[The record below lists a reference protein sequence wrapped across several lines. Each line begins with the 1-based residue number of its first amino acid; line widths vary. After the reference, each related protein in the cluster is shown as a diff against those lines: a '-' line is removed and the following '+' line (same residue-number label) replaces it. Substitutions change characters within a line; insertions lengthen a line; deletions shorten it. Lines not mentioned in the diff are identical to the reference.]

1 MKERDFILLVLCWNG
16 ANGLANGKPWISM
29 PLSLKGFTML
39 TRVTFPTFRLSINI
53 FLGPAEMV
61 QLLRFWP
68 DQFSQGEKNKSPFLQ
83 KASNKE
89 KC

>member
-1 MKERDFILLVLCWNG
+1 MS
-16 ANGLANGKPWISM
+16 GLADGKPWVSK

-39 TRVTFPTFRLSINI
+39 THITFRAFRLSINI
-53 FLGPAEMV
+53 PLGPVEMV
-61 QLLRFWP
+61 QLLRFWL
-68 DQFSQGEKNKSPFLQ
+68 DQFSQGETNKSPFLQ